1 MILIVANDIPT
12 SNLNC
17 SALYIYSIC
26 TIATIQSTLKR
37 MCNLLHMMCTS
48 CCRSP
53 IAKCTCPIA
62 HSAIMPIDF
71 IRKHQWQT
79 VIKTIISICVPVCV
93 LSFCWCAIVLKFC
106 AWFWRCRAHSHGQ
119 KACATR
125 PKHTHKQTNPY
136 ARWNADRNAI
146 IIARNEPDER
156 RRRRRLTCAHAGSRF
171 SFHLTSF

>member
-1 MILIVANDIPT
+1 
-12 SNLNC
+12 
-17 SALYIYSIC
+17 
-26 TIATIQSTLKR
+26 

-71 IRKHQWQT
+71 IRTHQWQT

-156 RRRRRLTCAHAGSRF
+156 RRRRRLTSASNMACGRDVRSRGFAVFVSLDLFLAQRTCVRSRF
-171 SFHLTSF
+171 SADSV